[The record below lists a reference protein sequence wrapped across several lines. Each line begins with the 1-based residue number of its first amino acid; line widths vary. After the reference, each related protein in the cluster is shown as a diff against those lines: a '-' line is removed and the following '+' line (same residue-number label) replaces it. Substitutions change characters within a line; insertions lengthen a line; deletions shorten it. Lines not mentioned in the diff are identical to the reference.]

1 MHTTTGHWRLG
12 LLLALTT
19 SLLWGLLPI
28 AIEIVLTDM
37 DAYTITWWRFVM
49 SAAGLGA
56 YLGWRRQLPAI
67 ASAGRLGWA
76 LLLFALLT
84 MIANF
89 VLYVVALDLTSP
101 SVAQV
106 LIQIAPLLLLLGGV
120 FLFHEPFAPRQWL
133 GFLLLGAGL
142 LLFFNRRLPELAEPT
157 VGLGLGV
164 VVMLAASISWACYGL
179 AQKRLLLLFSP
190 PQVLWLLFTGATLLL
205 WPAARPAQLLDLNEL
220 QLWMLAFCGA
230 NTLIAYGAF
239 GEALRHWEI
248 SRVSA
253 ILATAP
259 LFTIISMWL
268 IGWSGWNLVA
278 PEGLNTASVLGA
290 LVVITG
296 SMICALAARPAP

>member
-1 MHTTTGHWRLG
+1 
-12 LLLALTT
+12 
-19 SLLWGLLPI
+19 
-28 AIEIVLTDM
+28 
-37 DAYTITWWRFVM
+37 
-49 SAAGLGA
+49 
-56 YLGWRRQLPAI
+56 
-67 ASAGRLGWA
+67 
-76 LLLFALLT
+76 
-84 MIANF
+84 
-89 VLYVVALDLTSP
+89 
-101 SVAQV
+101 
-106 LIQIAPLLLLLGGV
+106 
-120 FLFHEPFAPRQWL
+120 
-133 GFLLLGAGL
+133 
-142 LLFFNRRLPELAEPT
+142 
-157 VGLGLGV
+157 
-164 VVMLAASISWACYGL
+164 
-179 AQKRLLLLFSP
+179 
-190 PQVLWLLFTGATLLL
+190 VLWLLFTGATLLL

-230 NTLIAYGAF
+230 NTLVAYGAF